1 MRTRALPGRRLALVI
16 APGAVTAVELETTWR
31 GPRAGRIAEC
41 EIGPPAPDGAW
52 PELEAALAELVQTL
66 RLERCVADVLLAR
79 PLAHAKVATLPPVR
93 RRDLRPLLQRSARR
107 WFPVR
112 DGAVAAEALPLARRG
127 VRARKRARAAARGD
141 GEAQGGA
148 ATSPAT
154 TAMRDGAAPP
164 GGERGATGI
173 RALAMVAP
181 EAVVRG
187 VADAVTRA
195 GLRPGVVAPV
205 SVALAALALRRAR
218 RRDARRGFALVARGA
233 GWAERIVIGRGE
245 PRLFQPLPAGP
256 DAACGITADALPDAR
271 SDTASGGPS
280 ASASNAAHE
289 RSANDC
295 AEAPRRAIRIRGLD
309 VLPAPVAAAL
319 GAATA
324 LRDQPLLLP
333 APLRDAWVRRVR
345 RRAVARASVAAAI
358 LALAAAVHLRGL
370 AAELHAVQAARSAL
384 APAAAE
390 ARAARAAAA
399 AVHDMLGDV
408 RAAERA
414 APRWA
419 DLFARIADVLPDSA
433 HLLSFTVDGDE
444 VRLRGTAQS
453 AAVAAA
459 ALAGPL
465 ADVSFASPVRPD
477 GASGW
482 ERFEL
487 AARLPRADAAE
498 HAGPAPA
505 NAAEH
510 ESVGARAGADAASSQ
525 DTLRGIGSEPR
536 DSTAG
541 ARRP

>member
-1 MRTRALPGRRLALVI
+1 CRSAGPLAHLPRAADPDDGGGRGGRAAAGDAGARGHRARARAGAAAGPAGAAGRAGDDPGAGRRDRLRRALAAPGDLRRAHGRAAMRTRALRGRRLALVI
-16 APGAVTAVELETTWR
+16 APSAVTAVELETTWR

-41 EIGPPAPDGAW
+41 EVGPPAPDGAW
-52 PELEAALAELVQTL
+52 PELEAALAELVETL

-79 PLAHAKVATLPPVR
+79 PLAHAKIATLPPVR

-127 VRARKRARAAARGD
+127 VRVRKRARAVARG
-141 GEAQGGA
+141 GGA
-148 ATSPAT
+148 AQGAVAASPAT
-154 TAMRDGAAPP
+154 TAMPDGAAPP

-181 EAVVRG
+181 ETVVRG
-187 VADAVTRA
+187 TTDALARA

-218 RRDARRGFALVARGA
+218 RRDARSGFALVARGA

-333 APLRDAWVRRVR
+333 APL
-345 RRAVARASVAAAI
+345 
-358 LALAAAVHLRGL
+358 
-370 AAELHAVQAARSAL
+370 
-384 APAAAE
+384 
-390 ARAARAAAA
+390 
-399 AVHDMLGDV
+399 
-408 RAAERA
+408 
-414 APRWA
+414 
-419 DLFARIADVLPDSA
+419 
-433 HLLSFTVDGDE
+433 
-444 VRLRGTAQS
+444 
-453 AAVAAA
+453 
-459 ALAGPL
+459 
-465 ADVSFASPVRPD
+465 
-477 GASGW
+477 
-482 ERFEL
+482 
-487 AARLPRADAAE
+487 
-498 HAGPAPA
+498 
-505 NAAEH
+505 
-510 ESVGARAGADAASSQ
+510 
-525 DTLRGIGSEPR
+525 
-536 DSTAG
+536 
-541 ARRP
+541 